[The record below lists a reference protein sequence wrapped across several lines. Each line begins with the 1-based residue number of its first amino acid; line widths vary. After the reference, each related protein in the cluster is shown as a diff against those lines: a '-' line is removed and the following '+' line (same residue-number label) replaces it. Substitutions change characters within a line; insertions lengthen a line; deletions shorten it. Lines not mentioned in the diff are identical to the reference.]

1 MKTGCREKASQPDRE
16 GGERELRDGNGGGMV
31 VMVVGWGGELRYVM
45 ISNERLTK
53 AWELHSGAGK
63 LM

>member
-1 MKTGCREKASQPDRE
+1 MKKPASQPDRE
-16 GGERELRDGNGGGMV
+16 GGEESYGMGMGV
-31 VMVVGWGGELRYVM
+31 VVVGWGGELRYVM